1 MPSRSL
7 KRLWVALALI
17 LIASFGTLGMLG
29 REIHREAPPI
39 PEAVVASDGT
49 LIHSR
54 DDIRTGRQVYQSMG
68 GQQVGSI
75 WGHGGYLA
83 PDWSADWLHREATAL
98 LGLWA
103 ERAHGAA
110 FDTLPAEDQGALRE
124 RLRAEMR
131 ANTHNPETGEIVVS
145 VDRAE
150 AIRRTAAHY
159 VDLFG
164 DAEALSALRE
174 DYAIPD
180 GAIPDPGRRAALAAF
195 FQWAAWATTTER
207 PGSDV
212 TYTANWPHEPLVGN
226 APSTA
231 NVVWSIASIV
241 LLVAGIGALSWWH
254 AARHE
259 EPAPAPPAE
268 DPLGGLKPTPSMRAT
283 AKYFWTVIALF
294 GAQILLGAITAH
306 YAVEGHDFYG
316 FPLSEVLPY
325 AVTRTWHTQ
334 LAVFW
339 IATAWLATGLYLAP
353 ALGGREPRF
362 QKLGVDVL
370 YGALLLVVVGSMAGE
385 WLGVQQ
391 VLDLDLNFWIGHQ
404 GWEYV
409 DLGRLWQIALFAGLM
424 LWLTLVGRALWPAL
438 RSGGEAQPLTVIL
451 FLSTVAI
458 GLFYGAGLTWGKH
471 THLSM
476 IEYWRWWVVH
486 LWVEGFF
493 EVFATAAIALLTV
506 KLGLVRARTANHAV
520 LFATVI
526 FLTGGVLG
534 TLHHL
539 YFSGTTTG
547 VIAIGAVFSA
557 LEVVPLALVGHEA
570 FENWRMSRAA
580 PWVRTYKW
588 PILFFV
594 AVAFWNLVGAGLFGF
609 LINPP
614 ISLYYVQGLNLTAT
628 HGHAALFGVYGL
640 LGIGLMLFCLRGLA
654 PRHAWSD
661 RPLAWAFWLL
671 NGGLAMMVLMSLFPV
686 GVVQA
691 WASVSQG
698 LWYARSPELLQSP
711 LVHTLVWL
719 RVPGDIVFAA
729 GAAVLGGFAVR
740 LVFLGRR
747 RTAPLP
753 GPEATPDGA
762 PRPAPARVA
771 AE

>member
-1 MPSRSL
+1 MPTRSL
-7 KRLWVALALI
+7 TRLWVALALI
-17 LIASFGTLGMLG
+17 LVASFSTLLLLG

-39 PEAVVASDGT
+39 PEAVLSLDGAT
-49 LIHSR
+49 IYTR
-54 DDIRTGRQVYQSMG
+54 EDIQTGRQVYQSMG

-83 PDWSADWLHREATAL
+83 PDWSADWLHREAVTLLDMWAAREYGKAGFDAL
-98 LGLWA
+98 DA
-103 ERAHGAA
+103 YQ
-110 FDTLPAEDQGALRE
+110 QGALKE
-124 RLRAEMR
+124 RLKQELR
-131 ANTHNPETGEIVVS
+131 ANTYDPETASIYVS
-145 VDRAE
+145 EDRAA
-150 AIRRTAAHY
+150 AIRTVAAHY

-164 DAEALSALRE
+164 DAAALEALRE
-174 DYAIPD
+174 DYAIPN
-180 GAIPDPGRRAALAAF
+180 GAIPDLERRQKLAAF

-207 PGSDV
+207 PDSDV

-226 APSTA
+226 APSTP
-231 NVVWSIASIV
+231 NIVWSIASII

-254 AARHE
+254 AARKH
-259 EPAPAPPAE
+259 EPAPVPPTE
-268 DPLGGLKPTPSMRAT
+268 DPLGLLNPTPSMRAT

-294 GAQILLGAITAH
+294 CGQIALGAITAH

-316 FPLSEVLPY
+316 YPLSEILPY

-362 QKLGVDVL
+362 QKLGVDLL
-370 YGALLLVVVGSMAGE
+370 YVALVLVVVGSMAGE

-391 VLDLDLNFWIGHQ
+391 VLDLDTNFWFGHQ

-409 DLGRLWQIALFAGLM
+409 DLGRFWQIGLFTGLM
-424 LWLTLVGRALWPAL
+424 LWLALVGRALWPAL
-438 RSGGEAQPLTVIL
+438 SHKGEAQPLIVIL

-506 KLGLVRARTANHAV
+506 KLGLVRARTANGAV

-547 VIAIGAVFSA
+547 VIAVGAVFSA

-570 FENWRMSRAA
+570 YENWKLTKSA
-580 PWVRTYKW
+580 PWVETYKW
-588 PILFFV
+588 PLLFFV

-628 HGHAALFGVYGL
+628 HAHAALFGVYGL
-640 LGIGLMLFCLRGLA
+640 LGIGLMLFCLRGLF
-654 PRHAWSD
+654 PRTAWSD
-661 RPLAWAFWLL
+661 RPLAWSFWLL

-686 GVVQA
+686 GIVQA
-691 WASVSQG
+691 WASVSEG
-698 LWYARSPELLQSP
+698 LWYARSAEFLQQP
-711 LVHTLVWL
+711 LIHFLVWM
-719 RVPGDIVFAA
+719 RVPGDIVFSA
-729 GAAVLGGFAVR
+729 GAGVLAVFAAR
-740 LVFLGRR
+740 LAFARLRQ
-747 RTAPLP
+747 
-753 GPEATPDGA
+753 
-762 PRPAPARVA
+762 PRPAAPVDA
-771 AE
+771 AVEPGD

>member
-1 MPSRSL
+1 MHSTSL
-7 KRLWVALALI
+7 KRLWLALGLI
-17 LIASFGTLGMLG
+17 LIASFGTLGFLG
-29 REIHREAPPI
+29 REIHREAPPV
-39 PEAVVASDGT
+39 PQALVAAGGEVIYT
-49 LIHSR
+49 KN
-54 DDIRTGRQVYQSMG
+54 DIQTGRQVYQSMG

-75 WGHGGYLA
+75 WGHGAYLA
-83 PDWSADWLHREATAL
+83 PDWSADWLHREALAL
-98 LGLWA
+98 LDVWA
-103 ERAHGAA
+103 ARDYRAAA
-110 FDTLPAEDQGALRE
+110 FADLNPGQQAALKD
-124 RLRAEMR
+124 RLKTEMR
-131 ANTHNPETGEIVVS
+131 ANTYDPQSGIITVS
-145 VDRAE
+145 NDRAE
-150 AIRRTAAHY
+150 AIKRVAGHYTA
-159 VDLFG
+159 LFG
-164 DAEALSALRE
+164 NDAALEGLRE
-174 DYAIPD
+174 DYAIANN
-180 GAIPDPGRRAALAAF
+180 AIPDAERRRMLAGF
-195 FQWAAWATTTER
+195 FQWTAWAATTER
-207 PGSDV
+207 PGQDI
-212 TYTANWPHEPLVGN
+212 TYTANWPHEELVGN

-241 LLVAGIGALSWWH
+241 LLIAGIGALSWWH
-254 AARHE
+254 SACKE
-259 EPAPAPPAE
+259 EEAPRAPAE
-268 DPLGGLKPTPSMRAT
+268 DPLGGLDPTPSMKAT

-294 GAQILLGAITAH
+294 GAQITLGAITAH

-316 FPLSEVLPY
+316 IPLADILPY

-353 ALGGREPRF
+353 ALGGKEPKF
-362 QKLGVDVL
+362 QKLGVDLL
-370 YGALLLVVVGSMAGE
+370 YGALVLVVVGSMAGE

-391 VLDLDLNFWIGHQ
+391 VFDLDTNFWLGHQ

-409 DLGRLWQIALFAGLM
+409 DLGRVWQIALFAGLM
-424 LWLTLVGRALWPAL
+424 LWLTLMGRALWPAL
-438 RSGGEAQPLTVIL
+438 RKPGDQQPLIVIL
-451 FLSTVAI
+451 FLSTIAI

-570 FENWRMSRAA
+570 YETYRLTKRA
-580 PWVRTYKW
+580 PWVETYKW

-614 ISLYYVQGLNLTAT
+614 LSLYYVQGLNLTAT

-640 LGIGLMLFCLRGLA
+640 LGIGLMLFCLRGLF

-671 NGGLAMMVLMSLFPV
+671 NGGLAMMVVMSLFPV

-691 WASVSQG
+691 WASVSEG
-698 LWYARSPELLQSP
+698 LWYARSAELMQSQ

-719 RVPGDIVFAA
+719 RVPGDIVFSA
-729 GAAVLGGFAVR
+729 GAAVLAVFAGS
-740 LVFLGRR
+740 LVLRSRR
-747 RTAPLP
+747 RAALKAQPPL
-753 GPEATPDGA
+753 ASQ
-762 PRPAPARVA
+762 PA
-771 AE
+771 E

>member
-1 MPSRSL
+1 MQTTSL
-7 KRLWVALALI
+7 KRLWLALGLI
-17 LIASFGTLGMLG
+17 LIASFGTLGFLG

-39 PEAVVASDGT
+39 PAAVVSAAGDVLFT
-49 LIHSR
+49 K
-54 DDIRTGRQVYQSMG
+54 DDIQTGRQVYQSMG

-75 WGHGGYLA
+75 WGHGAYLA
-83 PDWSADWLHREATAL
+83 PDWSADWLHREAVTL
-98 LGLWA
+98 LQVWA
-103 ERAHGAA
+103 ERVYRAA
-110 FDTLPAEDQGALRE
+110 RFEDLTPGQQAVLKD
-124 RLRAEMR
+124 RLKTEMR
-131 ANTHNPETGEIVVS
+131 LNTYAPANGTITVS
-145 VDRAE
+145 DDRAE
-150 AIRRTAAHY
+150 AIARVAGHY
-159 VDLFG
+159 VALFG
-164 DAEALSALRE
+164 NGAELASLRE
-174 DYAIPD
+174 DYAIANN
-180 GAIPDPGRRAALAAF
+180 AIPDQGRREKLAAF

-207 PGSDV
+207 PGQDI
-212 TYTANWPHEPLVGN
+212 TYTANWPHEELVGN
-226 APSTA
+226 APSTD

-241 LLVAGIGALSWWH
+241 LLIAGIGALSWWH
-254 AARHE
+254 SARKE
-259 EPAPAPPAE
+259 EPAPRAPAE
-268 DPLGGLKPTPSMRAT
+268 DPLGGLAPTPSMKAT

-294 GAQILLGAITAH
+294 GAQIFLGAVTAH

-316 FPLSEVLPY
+316 IPLSDVLPY

-353 ALGGREPRF
+353 ALSGHEPKF
-362 QKLGVDVL
+362 QKLGVDLL
-370 YGALLLVVVGSMAGE
+370 YGALVLVVVGSMAGE

-391 VLDLDLNFWIGHQ
+391 MFDLDTNFWIGHQ

-409 DLGRLWQIALFAGLM
+409 DLGRVWQIALFAGLM
-424 LWLTLVGRALWPAL
+424 LWLALMGRALWPAL
-438 RSGGEAQPLTVIL
+438 RKPGDQQPLIVIL
-451 FLSTVAI
+451 FLSTIAI

-493 EVFATAAIALLTV
+493 EVFATAAVALLTV

-547 VIAIGAVFSA
+547 VIAVGAVFSA

-570 FENWRMSRAA
+570 FETYRLTKRA
-580 PWVRTYKW
+580 PWVETYKW

-640 LGIGLMLFCLRGLA
+640 LGIGLMLFCLRGLF
-654 PRHAWSD
+654 PRQAWSD

-671 NGGLAMMVLMSLFPV
+671 NGGLAMMVVMSLFPV
-686 GVVQA
+686 GIVQA
-691 WASVSQG
+691 WASVSKG
-698 LWYARSPELLQSP
+698 LWYARSAEVMQSD

-719 RVPGDIVFAA
+719 RVPGDIVFSA
-729 GAAVLGGFAVR
+729 GAAVLAVFAAG
-740 LVFLGRR
+740 LVLRSRR
-747 RTAPLP
+747 KR
-753 GPEATPDGA
+753 
-762 PRPAPARVA
+762 APA
-771 AE
+771 AETPAVTAQPAE

>member
-1 MPSRSL
+1 MPTSL
-7 KRLWVALALI
+7 KRLWIALALI
-17 LIASFGTLGMLG
+17 LVASFGTLGMLG
-29 REIHREAPPI
+29 REIHREAPPV
-39 PEAVVASDGT
+39 PEAFVSTDGT
-49 LIHSR
+49 VLYTKN
-54 DDIRTGRQVYQSMG
+54 DIQRGRQVYQSMG

-75 WGHGGYLA
+75 WGHGAYLA
-83 PDWSADWLHREATAL
+83 PDWSADWLHREATTLLDIWAADEHLAPTFGDLTSGQQAAL
-98 LGLWA
+98 K
-103 ERAHGAA
+103 
-110 FDTLPAEDQGALRE
+110 D
-124 RLRAEMR
+124 RLKAEMR
-131 ANTHNPETGEIVVS
+131 ANTYNAGSGEIVVS
-145 VDRAE
+145 KDRAE
-150 AIRRTAAHY
+150 AIRRVAEHY
-159 VDLFG
+159 VALFG
-164 DAEALSALRE
+164 NGEVLEGLRE
-174 DYAIPD
+174 DYAIANN
-180 GAIPDPGRRAALAAF
+180 AIPDEGRRQMLAAF
-195 FQWAAWATTTER
+195 FQWTAWAATTAR
-207 PGSDV
+207 PGQDV

-226 APSTA
+226 APSTP

-241 LLVAGIGALSWWH
+241 LLIAGIGALSWWH
-254 AARHE
+254 SSRHQ
-259 EPAPAPPAE
+259 EPAPTPPTE
-268 DPLGGLKPTPSMRAT
+268 DPLGASKPTPSMRAT

-294 GAQILLGAITAH
+294 GLQIALGATTAH

-316 FPLSEVLPY
+316 IPLADVLPY

-353 ALGGREPRF
+353 ALGGREPKL
-362 QKLGVDVL
+362 QKLGVDLL
-370 YGALLLVVVGSMAGE
+370 YGALVLVVLGSMAGE

-391 VLDLDLNFWIGHQ
+391 VFDLDTNFWFGHQ

-409 DLGRLWQIALFAGLM
+409 DLGRFWQIALFAGLM
-424 LWLTLVGRALWPAL
+424 LWLGLMGRALWPAL
-438 RSGGEAQPLTVIL
+438 RSPGEHRPLVVML

-506 KLGLVRARTANHAV
+506 KLGLVRGRSANGAV

-539 YFSGTTTG
+539 YFSGATTG
-547 VIAIGAVFSA
+547 VIAIGAMFSA
-557 LEVVPLALVGHEA
+557 LEVVPLALIGHEA
-570 FENWRMSRAA
+570 YETYRMTKAA

-594 AVAFWNLVGAGLFGF
+594 GVAFWNLVGAGVFGF

-640 LGIGLMLFCLRGLA
+640 LGIGLMLFCLRGLF
-654 PRHAWSD
+654 PRRAWSD

-671 NGGLAMMVLMSLFPV
+671 NGGLAMMVVMSLFPV
-686 GVVQA
+686 GIVQA
-691 WASVSQG
+691 WASVSEG
-698 LWYARSPELLQSP
+698 LWYARSAELMQSQ

-719 RVPGDIVFAA
+719 RVPGDIVFSA
-729 GAAVLGGFAVR
+729 GAAVLAVFAVQ
-740 LVFLGRR
+740 LVLRSRR
-747 RTAPLP
+747 RAAA
-753 GPEATPDGA
+753 EAEVGS
-762 PRPAPARVA
+762 APAA
-771 AE
+771 PAE

>member
-7 KRLWVALALI
+7 TRLWVALALI
-17 LIASFGTLGMLG
+17 LIASFGTLGLLG
-29 REIHREAPPI
+29 REIHREAPPV
-39 PEAVVASDGT
+39 PEAVVAASGET
-49 LIHSR
+49 LYTKT
-54 DDIRTGRQVYQSMG
+54 DIQTGRQVYQSMG

-83 PDWSADWLHREATAL
+83 PDWSADWLHREAVGL
-98 LGLWA
+98 LDLWA
-103 ERAHGAA
+103 TRDYRSSGYDRLSPDA
-110 FDTLPAEDQGALRE
+110 QGALQA
-124 RLRAEMR
+124 RLEAEVR
-131 ANTHNPETGEIVVS
+131 TNTYDPETGTIAVS
-145 VDRAE
+145 TDRAQV
-150 AIRRTAAHY
+150 IREVAAHY
-159 VDLFG
+159 VELFG
-164 DAEALSALRE
+164 DSAALEGLRE
-174 DYAIPD
+174 DYAIAND
-180 GAIPDPGRRAALAAF
+180 AIPDAERRQQLTAF
-195 FQWAAWATTTER
+195 FQWAAWAASTER

-212 TYTANWPHEPLVGN
+212 TYTANWPHEPLIGN
-226 APSTA
+226 APSTP
-231 NVVWSIASIV
+231 NVVWSVASVI
-241 LLVAGIGALSWWH
+241 LLVAGIGALTWWH
-254 AARHE
+254 AARGE
-259 EPAPAPPAE
+259 EPAPTPPNA
-268 DPLGGLKPTPSMRAT
+268 DPLGTLEPTPSMKGT

-294 GAQILLGAITAH
+294 CAQIGLGAITAH

-316 FPLSEVLPY
+316 FPLADILPY

-370 YGALLLVVVGSMAGE
+370 YGALVLVVVGSMAGE

-391 VLDLDLNFWIGHQ
+391 AFDLDTNFWIGHQ

-409 DLGRLWQIALFAGLM
+409 DLGRVWQLALFAGLM

-438 RSGGEAQPLTVIL
+438 RQKGESQPQTVIL

-506 KLGLVRARTANHAV
+506 RLGLVRARTANHAV

-547 VIAIGAVFSA
+547 VIAVGAVFSA

-570 FENWRMSRAA
+570 YENWKLTKAA

-588 PILFFV
+588 PLLFFV

-614 ISLYYVQGLNLTAT
+614 ISLFYVQGLNLTAT

-640 LGIGLMLFCLRGLA
+640 LGIGLMLFCLRGLF

-671 NGGLAMMVLMSLFPV
+671 NGGLAMMVLLSLFPV

-691 WASVSQG
+691 WASVSEG
-698 LWYARSPELLQSP
+698 LWYARSAELLQSP
-711 LVHTLVWL
+711 LVHFLVWM
-719 RVPGDIVFAA
+719 RVPGDIVFSA
-729 GAAVLGGFAVR
+729 GAGVLAVFAVG
-740 LVFLGRR
+740 LVLRSRR
-747 RTAPLP
+747 RRAV
-753 GPEATPDGA
+753 
-762 PRPAPARVA
+762 APAA
-771 AE
+771 LDTQPAE